1 MAFLPIL
8 NTKTEKEK
16 SEMTHCKTEWF
27 AQISITLQ
35 PCLNQ
40 LRYRVPLYSTK
51 WEVPKHKKLLGQWN
65 N

>member
-27 AQISITLQ
+27 AQISITL
-35 PCLNQ
+35 LTRSSKMYIT
-40 LRYRVPLYSTK
+40 LIETSSIEK
-51 WEVPKHKKLLGQWN
+51 
-65 N
+65 